1 MEIRWLK
8 MTDSTNMEAWRN
20 KDTSPEGTVWCAS
33 YQTQG
38 RGQRGTRWESAGD
51 MNLTFS
57 VLFRPER
64 LRAADQQI
72 ISQICSVGVAAYLED
87 KGLDARIKWPNDVYV
102 SDGKICG
109 MLIENVLSSDMLAVS
124 IAGIGLNVNQ
134 RTFPP
139 ELPNPVS
146 VVSCL
151 EAAGNGPAEDL
162 DLRQELPLVVEH
174 IWSLYG
180 RLDRDGTVPGLEEEY
195 LSRLYLLGEDA
206 WFEETEYFT
215 GGATRRFRGRIV
227 GVEKQTARLLV
238 EKEDGRIS
246 RYYFKEIK
254 YIL

>member
-1 MEIRWLK
+1 

-87 KGLDARIKWPNDVYV
+87 KGLDTRIKWPNDVYV
-102 SDGKICG
+102 S
-109 MLIENVLSSDMLAVS
+109 
-124 IAGIGLNVNQ
+124 AGIGLNVNQ

-162 DLRQELPLVVEH
+162 DLRQELPLVVDH